1 MPPLSLIGLLPEASS
16 RPMNENFD
24 IDPML
29 AWCEQEVVLIRKQ
42 IERLHSGEVQVRE
55 SNEFGQM
62 ADTTAENIAQLETK
76 VAVLE
81 DLLTD
86 RRKALAAETET

>member
-1 MPPLSLIGLLPEASS
+1 
-16 RPMNENFD
+16 MNENFD

-81 DLLTD
+81 DLLMD

>member
-1 MPPLSLIGLLPEASS
+1 
-16 RPMNENFD
+16 MNENFD

-86 RRKALAAETET
+86 HRKALAAETET

>member
-1 MPPLSLIGLLPEASS
+1 
-16 RPMNENFD
+16 MNENFD

-76 VAVLE
+76 VAVL
-81 DLLTD
+81 
-86 RRKALAAETET
+86 

>member
-1 MPPLSLIGLLPEASS
+1 
-16 RPMNENFD
+16 MNENFD

-42 IERLHSGEVQVRE
+42 IERLHAGEVQVRE

-81 DLLTD
+81 DLVTD
-86 RRKALAAETET
+86 RRKTLAAETET